1 MSLPSPR
8 PLNRRLDPDARR
20 RQLLEAGFQM
30 IQTRPYSQVTAD
42 EVARA
47 VGVSK
52 GLVFHYFP
60 TNRDLQVAVV
70 RVAAGELLSRL
81 NVDPELPTEQ
91 RLGAGLDAFVGFI
104 ETQPANYLAVA
115 RSVGSDPALLA
126 VFEETRSAVV
136 DLILAAIGLADS
148 AHPGLRIVVR
158 GWIAMVEES
167 VLHWLEGSP
176 VPRDQLLGFLQR
188 AAATMLPDA
197 LITFSG
203 PAAGEAAGVGVPA
216 GSSVP
221 AAR

>member
-1 MSLPSPR
+1 MSSPSPNPR
-8 PLNRRLDPDARR
+8 VSRRLEPDARR
-20 RQLLEAGFQM
+20 RQLLDAGFTL

-42 EVARA
+42 EVAKA

-81 NVDPELPTEQ
+81 NVDPDLAPEE
-91 RLGAGLDAFVGFI
+91 RLGAGLDAFVHFI

-115 RSVGSDPALLA
+115 RSVGSDPALLQ
-126 VFEETRSAVV
+126 VFEETREAVV
-136 DLILAAIGLADS
+136 DLILSAIGLDENPPA
-148 AHPGLRIVVR
+148 GLRIVVR

-188 AAATMLPDA
+188 AAAVMLPDA
-197 LITFSG
+197 LASFSD
-203 PAAGEAAGVGVPA
+203 PVQPRAGVA
-216 GSSVP
+216 G
-221 AAR
+221 

>member
-1 MSLPSPR
+1 MPP

-20 RQLLEAGFQM
+20 RQLLEAGFEL
-30 IQTRPYSQVTAD
+30 IQTRPFSQVTAD
-42 EVARA
+42 EVAKA

-81 NVDPELPTEQ
+81 NVDPDLTPQE
-91 RLGAGLDAFVGFI
+91 RLGTGLEAFVHFI

-115 RSVGSDPALLA
+115 RSVGSDPALME
-126 VFEETRSAVV
+126 VFEETREAVV
-136 DLILAAIGLADS
+136 DLILSAIGLDLNPPA
-148 AHPGLRIVVR
+148 GLRIVVR

-176 VPRDQLLGFLQR
+176 VPRPQLLGFLQR
-188 AAATMLPDA
+188 AAAVMLPDA
-197 LITFSG
+197 LATFSA
-203 PAAGEAAGVGVPA
+203 PPSQAGVA
-216 GSSVP
+216 GSWRKP
-221 AAR
+221 GAASGA

>member
-1 MSLPSPR
+1 MPSPSV
-8 PLNRRLDPDARR
+8 NRRLDPDVRR
-20 RQLLEAGFQM
+20 RQLLDAGFEM
-30 IQTRPYSQVTAD
+30 IQTRPFSQVTAD

-81 NVDPELPTEQ
+81 DLDPDLPPEE
-91 RLGAGLDAFVGFI
+91 RLGVGLEAFVGFI

-115 RSVGSDPALLA
+115 RSVGSDPALLE

-136 DLILAAIGLADS
+136 DLILSAIGLAENPP
-148 AHPGLRIVVR
+148 PGLRIVVR

-188 AAATMLPDA
+188 AAAVMLPDA
-197 LITFSG
+197 LVTFSQ
-203 PAAGEAAGVGVPA
+203 PAAPA
-216 GSSVP
+216 TGTQ
-221 AAR
+221 ATA

>member
-1 MSLPSPR
+1 MPAR
-8 PLNRRLDPDARR
+8 PVNRRLDPDARR
-20 RQLLEAGFQM
+20 RQLLEAGFEM
-30 IQTRPYSQVTAD
+30 IQTRPFSQVTAD

-70 RVAAGELLSRL
+70 RVAAAELLARL
-81 NVDPELPTEQ
+81 NVDPDLPPEE
-91 RLGAGLDAFVGFI
+91 RLGAGLEAFVGFI

-115 RSVGSDPALLA
+115 RSTGSDPALLE
-126 VFEETRSAVV
+126 VFEETRAAVV
-136 DLILAAIGLADS
+136 DLILSALGLAENPP
-148 AHPGLRIVVR
+148 AGLRIVVR

-188 AAATMLPDA
+188 AAAVMLPDA
-197 LITFSG
+197 LITFSQ
-203 PAAGEAAGVGVPA
+203 PASFQAAAPA
-216 GSSVP
+216 T
-221 AAR
+221 A

>member
-1 MSLPSPR
+1 MMSPP
-8 PLNRRLDPDARR
+8 PINRRLDPDARR
-20 RQLLEAGFQM
+20 RQLLEAGFEM

-60 TNRDLQVAVV
+60 TNRDLQVAVI
-70 RVAAGELLSRL
+70 RVAAAELLSRL
-81 NVDPELPTEQ
+81 NVDPGLPPDQ
-91 RLGAGLDAFVGFI
+91 RLGAGLDAFVTFI

-126 VFEETRSAVV
+126 VFEETRAAVV
-136 DLILAAIGLADS
+136 NLILDAIDLADNPP
-148 AHPGLRIVVR
+148 PGLRIVVR

-176 VPRDQLLGFLQR
+176 VSRDQLLGFLQR
-188 AAATMLPDA
+188 AAAVMLPDA
-197 LITFSG
+197 LLTFAH
-203 PAAGEAAGVGVPA
+203 PPEAGVA
-216 GSSVP
+216 S
-221 AAR
+221 

>member
-1 MSLPSPR
+1 MTSTA

-30 IQTRPYSQVTAD
+30 IQTRPFSQVTAD

-70 RVAAGELLSRL
+70 RAAAAELLSRL
-81 NVDPELPTEQ
+81 NVDPDLPPEQ
-91 RLGAGLDAFVGFI
+91 RLGAGLEAFVSFI

-115 RSVGSDPALLA
+115 RSVGSDPALME
-126 VFEETRSAVV
+126 VFEETRAAVV
-136 DLILAAIGLADS
+136 DLILSAIGMEGGP
-148 AHPGLRIVVR
+148 PGLRIVVR

-167 VLHWLEGSP
+167 VLHWLEGMP

-197 LITFSG
+197 LVTF
-203 PAAGEAAGVGVPA
+203 
-216 GSSVP
+216 
-221 AAR
+221 AR

>member
-1 MSLPSPR
+1 MPSPSP

-20 RQLLEAGFQM
+20 RQLLEAGFEM
-30 IQTRPYSQVTAD
+30 IQTRPFTQVTAD

-70 RVAAGELLSRL
+70 RVAAAELLSRL
-81 NVDPELPTEQ
+81 NVDPELPAEQ
-91 RLGAGLDAFVGFI
+91 RLGAGLEAFVTFI

-136 DLILAAIGLADS
+136 DLILAAIGLAGS
-148 AHPGLRIVVR
+148 PPPGLRIVIR

-167 VLHWLEGSP
+167 VLHWLEGST

-188 AAATMLPDA
+188 AAAAMLPDA
-197 LITFSG
+197 LVTFSR
-203 PAAGEAAGVGVPA
+203 PPEAGVA
-216 GSSVP
+216 S
-221 AAR
+221 

>member
-1 MSLPSPR
+1 P
-8 PLNRRLDPDARR
+8 
-20 RQLLEAGFQM
+20 F
-30 IQTRPYSQVTAD
+30 SQVTAD

-60 TNRDLQVAVV
+60 TNRDLQVAIV

-81 NVDPELPTEQ
+81 DMDPDLAPQQ

-115 RSVGSDPALLA
+115 RSVGTDPALLA
-126 VFEETRSAVV
+126 VFEETRAAVV
-136 DLILAAIGLADS
+136 DLILAAIGLADDPP
-148 AHPGLRIVVR
+148 PGLRIVVR

-176 VPRDQLLGFLQR
+176 VPREQLLGFLQR
-188 AAATMLPDA
+188 AAAVMLPDA
-197 LITFSG
+197 LVTFSQPAPAEAG
-203 PAAGEAAGVGVPA
+203 AAG
-216 GSSVP
+216 
-221 AAR
+221 

>member
-1 MSLPSPR
+1 MSSTTSPP

-20 RQLLEAGFQM
+20 RQLLEAGFEM
-30 IQTRPYSQVTAD
+30 IQTRPFTQVTAD
-42 EVARA
+42 EVAKA

-70 RVAAGELLSRL
+70 RVAAAELLSRL
-81 NVDPELPTEQ
+81 NVDPELPAEQ
-91 RLGAGLDAFVGFI
+91 RLGAGLDAFVTFI

-126 VFEETRSAVV
+126 VFGETRAAVV
-136 DLILAAIGLADS
+136 DLILAAIGLAGDPP
-148 AHPGLRIVVR
+148 PGLRIVFR

-176 VPRDQLLGFLQR
+176 VSRDQLLGFLQR
-188 AAATMLPDA
+188 AAAAMLPDA
-197 LITFSG
+197 LVTFAR
-203 PAAGEAAGVGVPA
+203 PPEAGVA
-216 GSSVP
+216 S
-221 AAR
+221 

>member
-1 MSLPSPR
+1 MPQP

-20 RQLLEAGFQM
+20 RQLLDAGFQL
-30 IQTRPYSQVTAD
+30 IQTRPFSQVTAD

-81 NVDPELPTEQ
+81 NMDPDLPPEK
-91 RLGAGLDAFVGFI
+91 RLGAGLEAFVGFI

-115 RSVGSDPALLA
+115 RGVGSDPALLE
-126 VFEETRSAVV
+126 VFEETRAAIV
-136 DLILAAIGLADS
+136 DLILTAIGLA
-148 AHPGLRIVVR
+148 ANPPAGLRIVVR

-176 VPRDQLLGFLQR
+176 VPREQLLGFLQR

-197 LITFSG
+197 LVTFSQPA
-203 PAAGEAAGVGVPA
+203 PAAGDAQAAG
-216 GSSVP
+216 
-221 AAR
+221 